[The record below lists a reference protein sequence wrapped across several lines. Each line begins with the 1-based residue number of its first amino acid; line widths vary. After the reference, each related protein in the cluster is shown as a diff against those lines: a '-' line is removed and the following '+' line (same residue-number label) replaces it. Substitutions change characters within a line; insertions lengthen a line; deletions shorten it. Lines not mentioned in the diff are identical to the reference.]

1 MAEGSSGLSQA
12 AVDELNGPLEDLLPQ
27 SPTDADELEAEQR
40 KSIFEKIRFTWR
52 ATDQA
57 ILVRIQGAVDEEF
70 ANNFRDAIDVFQRF
84 YGAMHIPDTNPV
96 TGMALVDR
104 LGRQVYKRDED
115 GRFVEDYS
123 QLTGQDF
130 EEAIL
135 GLQRLR
141 LDVAPRI
148 SQLLQDAVYGKMTAG
163 DLHDDVYWATVDGTI
178 NDRTARANRDT
189 RTDRYHAFFRY
200 CLWQTAKDFYDEI
213 GRFMSYLEKI
223 RTWKSF
229 ER

>member
-1 MAEGSSGLSQA
+1 
-12 AVDELNGPLEDLLPQ
+12 
-27 SPTDADELEAEQR
+27 
-40 KSIFEKIRFTWR
+40 
-52 ATDQA
+52 
-57 ILVRIQGAVDEEF
+57 
-70 ANNFRDAIDVFQRF
+70 
-84 YGAMHIPDTNPV
+84 
-96 TGMALVDR
+96 
-104 LGRQVYKRDED
+104 
-115 GRFVEDYS
+115 
-123 QLTGQDF
+123 
-130 EEAIL
+130 
-135 GLQRLR
+135 
-141 LDVAPRI
+141 
-148 SQLLQDAVYGKMTAG
+148 MTAG